1 MSRIK
6 IKNFGPIREG
16 FQENDGWIDIKKV
29 TVFIGN
35 QASGKST
42 VAKLI
47 STLSWL
53 EKVVYNEIYSKR
65 EVERKSKF
73 QNEYCNYQ
81 NLKHYFNDNSEI
93 IYEGNSSIMTF
104 KDGRFKINDVKQA
117 KKPYLVPKV
126 MYVPAERN
134 FVSAVTQPEKLR
146 FLPQPLYTFLDE
158 FERSKQELSNSI
170 DLPINNIKF
179 NFDQKS
185 GLSRVVGEDYNIL
198 LSEASSGLQSSI
210 PLFLVSKNLAEG
222 IDKEPDHS
230 KKLTS
235 LLETRMLKERVL
247 EILTNEKLTDGL
259 RNSALE
265 LLSSLTKNN
274 CFINIVEEP
283 EQNLFPSSQ
292 WGILNKLL
300 EYNNMNYGNH
310 LIMTTHS
317 PYIIN
322 FLTLAVKAGILNK
335 KIKATK
341 YLELKNKL
349 KEIIPLD
356 SLIQPEDLVIYELD
370 EKDGSI
376 KKLGNYAGLPSDE
389 NYLNIS
395 MAESNDVFA
404 KLLEIEDLCH

>member
-16 FQENDGWIDIKKV
+16 FHENDGWIDIKKV

-35 QASGKST
+35 QGSGKST

-53 EKVVYNEIYSKR
+53 EKVIFNKRLSKSD
-65 EVERKSKF
+65 VEEKSKF
-73 QNEYCNYQ
+73 QTEYCNYQ
-81 NLKHYFNDNSEI
+81 NLKNYFNDNSVIE
-93 IYEGNSSIMTF
+93 YEGNSSVMTF
-104 KDGRFKINDVKQA
+104 KDGKFKINDIKQA
-117 KKPYLVPKV
+117 KKPYLVPKI

-134 FVSAVTQPEKLR
+134 FISAVSQPTRLR
-146 FLPQPLYTFLDE
+146 GLPMPLYTFLDE

-198 LSEASSGLQSSI
+198 LSEASSGLQASI
-210 PLFLVSKNLAEG
+210 PLFIVSKNLAEG

-235 LLETRMLKERVL
+235 LLETRIIRERVL
-247 EILTNEKLTDGL
+247 ELLTNEKLTDEI

-292 WGILNKLL
+292 WGILNSLL
-300 EYNNMNYGNH
+300 EFNMNDGNH

-322 FLTLAVKAGILNK
+322 YLTLAVKAGILNK
-335 KIKATK
+335 KIKVS
-341 YLELKNKL
+341 NKL
-349 KEIIPLD
+349 GLENKLYEIVPLK

-370 EKDGSI
+370 ETNGSI
-376 KKLGNYAGLPSDE
+376 KKLGEYAGLPSDE

-395 MAESNDVFA
+395 MANSNEVFA
-404 KLLEIEDLCH
+404 KLLEIEDLCQ